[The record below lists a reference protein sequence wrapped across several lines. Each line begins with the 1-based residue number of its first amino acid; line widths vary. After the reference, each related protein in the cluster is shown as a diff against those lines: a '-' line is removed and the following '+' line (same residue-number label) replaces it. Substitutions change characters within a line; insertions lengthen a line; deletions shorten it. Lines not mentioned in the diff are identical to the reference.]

1 MQWSYQNNRIHIY
14 NDQSVQL
21 EWNTLVNLGIHL
33 ECLYQLYL
41 LCGCFS
47 HMSIHKLVIS
57 YCWSVSLVYVC
68 VCVTMTKGHCER
80 WVVNRQSPFGRPH
93 QKMLFVSTTTII
105 VCHLFS
111 FLIALLFYFD
121 FFQWLDFQ
129 VWFDQ
134 CDDDD
139 DHMHDNVANWT
150 KASSDSLWTFG

>member
-1 MQWSYQNNRIHIY
+1 
-14 NDQSVQL
+14 
-21 EWNTLVNLGIHL
+21 
-33 ECLYQLYL
+33 
-41 LCGCFS
+41 
-47 HMSIHKLVIS
+47 MSM
-57 YCWSVSLVYVC
+57 C
-68 VCVTMTKGHCER
+68 VWPWQKDTAR
-80 WVVNRQSPFGRPH
+80 DDRQSPFGRPH